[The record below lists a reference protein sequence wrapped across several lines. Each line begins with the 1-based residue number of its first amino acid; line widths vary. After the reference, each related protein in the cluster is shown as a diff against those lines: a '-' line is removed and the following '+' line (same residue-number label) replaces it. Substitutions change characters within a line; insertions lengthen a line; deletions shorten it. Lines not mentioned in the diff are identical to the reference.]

1 MGQFYFLSHGG
12 KIWYPHESSLPS
24 LGGVGVFSNPPR
36 TNTKITISDNTP
48 VFDSYIEEM
57 GQFFFPVSWWGL
69 VGKIWYLYEPSPP
82 SLGGG
87 KPPLI
92 TKPK

>member
-57 GQFFFPVSWWGL
+57 GQFLFSCVMVGTSGQNLVS
-69 VGKIWYLYEPSPP
+69 IWTIP
-82 SLGGG
+82 
-87 KPPLI
+87 
-92 TKPK
+92 T